1 MTSDIPVSHLSKHY
15 QAHQKEPGFTGSLRS
30 FFRRQYQ
37 TVRAVDDVTF
47 TIKPGEIVGFLG
59 PNGAGKTTTL
69 KVLSG
74 LLYPTSEEV
83 NVCGFRSFERKDEF
97 LRQITLVMRIGG
109 SATPSAASAVFGRAD
124 DRSGCH
130 DAGTGPGI
138 SFRIQPSIWRDVYR
152 GPLRFILTFIVPI
165 AFLTTFPAATLLGQ
179 LSRIYIIG
187 AVIMATTLFYVSAKF
202 WRYAIRFYSSASS

>member
-15 QAHQKEPGFTGSLRS
+15 QVHQKEPGFTGSLRS

-74 LLYPTSEEV
+74 LLYPTSGEV
-83 NVCGFRSFERKDEF
+83 NVCGF
-97 LRQITLVMRIGG
+97 
-109 SATPSAASAVFGRAD
+109 P
-124 DRSGCH
+124 
-130 DAGTGPGI
+130 
-138 SFRIQPSIWRDVYR
+138 
-152 GPLRFILTFIVPI
+152 
-165 AFLTTFPAATLLGQ
+165 
-179 LSRIYIIG
+179 
-187 AVIMATTLFYVSAKF
+187 MATTLFYVSARF